1 MMSNWITRIQIF
13 TLNYYVIIGNLI
25 LLAALFFLFFKDSK

>member
-1 MMSNWITRIQIF
+1 MISNWITRINIF
-13 TLNYYVIIGNLI
+13 LINYYVIIGNLI